1 MNKALLSSQHIHISG
16 RTRACHIFI
25 FRLNLNK
32 RSTRSLMMW
41 KSERGRTV
49 CTAICI
55 LWMVSGWTQTT
66 PLSHEQATEPTG
78 DSLGVLIMA
87 HGGSA
92 EWNKQVD
99 ASIAGLRDRL
109 PVCLAL
115 GMANPQTLQASLDS
129 LRHRGASTVAVVRLF
144 ISGDAFLHQTEF
156 LFGLRSD
163 PPEQAIMGHHLMD
176 GSHLK
181 PLKTD
186 SRILLDRQGMMG
198 SSEASRILLTRANEN
213 TSSPEDTGVM
223 LIAHG
228 MGSEED
234 NNRVLDAMQDAA
246 QALRSADYA
255 EVHIATLREDWAE
268 PRAQAERH
276 IRATVAEMTERRNH
290 VVVIPYRISGFGP
303 YGDVLDGLE
312 YVPADGLLPHHLV
325 AEWIASRATTN
336 FCSAGLASPL
346 GSCAMP

>member
-1 MNKALLSSQHIHISG
+1 
-16 RTRACHIFI
+16 
-25 FRLNLNK
+25 
-32 RSTRSLMMW
+32 MMQ
-41 KSERGRTV
+41 KSERTWTV
-49 CTAICI
+49 CAAIAI

-66 PLSHEQATEPTG
+66 PPSHEQATEPTG

-87 HGGSA
+87 HGGGA

-109 PVCLAL
+109 PVSLAF
-115 GMANPQTLQASLDS
+115 GMANPETLQASLDS
-129 LRHRGASTVAVVRLF
+129 LRDHGASTVAVVRLF

-176 GSHLK
+176 GSNLK

-186 SRILLDRQGMMG
+186 SRILLDRQGMVG
-198 SSEASRILLTRANEN
+198 SSEAARILLARANESA
-213 TSSPEDTGVM
+213 SSPEKTGVM
-223 LIAHG
+223 IIAHG
-228 MGSEED
+228 MGSEDD
-234 NNRVLDAMQDAA
+234 NNRLLDAMRDAA
-246 QALRSADYA
+246 EALRSADYG
-255 EVHIATLREDWAE
+255 EVHVAALREDWAE
-268 PRAQAERH
+268 PRAEAERH
-276 IRATVAEMTERRNH
+276 IRTMVAEMGERRDH

-325 AEWIASRATTN
+325 TEWIASRATAN
-336 FCSAGLASPL
+336 FCLAGLASPL
-346 GSCAMP
+346 GSCEIQ

>member
-1 MNKALLSSQHIHISG
+1 MIWKTERVSTICAAL
-16 RTRACHIFI
+16 A
-25 FRLNLNK
+25 
-32 RSTRSLMMW
+32 
-41 KSERGRTV
+41 
-49 CTAICI
+49 I
-55 LWMVSGWTQTT
+55 LWTVSGWTQTT
-66 PLSHEQATEPTG
+66 PRPYEQATEPAG

-87 HGGSA
+87 HGGGP

-99 ASIAGLRDRL
+99 ASIDGLRDRL
-109 PVCLAL
+109 SVSLAF
-115 GMANPQTLQASLDS
+115 GMANPETLQASLDS
-129 LRHRGASTVAVVRLF
+129 LRNHGASTVAVVRLF

-163 PPEQAIMGHHLMD
+163 PPEQAIMGHHMMD

-181 PLKTD
+181 PLKVD
-186 SRILLDRQGMMG
+186 SRILLDRQGMAG
-198 SSEASRILLTRANEN
+198 SSEAARILLARANEN
-213 TSSPEDTGVM
+213 ASSPEETGVM

-228 MGSEED
+228 MGSEDD
-234 NNRVLDAMQDAA
+234 NNRLLNSMQDAA
-246 QALRSADYA
+246 QALRSANYA

-268 PRAQAERH
+268 PRVDAEQR
-276 IRATVAEMTERRNH
+276 IRATVAEMAERRDH

-325 AEWIASRATTN
+325 TEWIASRAAAN

-346 GSCAMP
+346 GSCGMP

>member
-1 MNKALLSSQHIHISG
+1 
-16 RTRACHIFI
+16 
-25 FRLNLNK
+25 
-32 RSTRSLMMW
+32 MMR
-41 KSERGRTV
+41 KSERAWTV
-49 CTAICI
+49 CTAIAI

-66 PLSHEQATEPTG
+66 PLSHEQAAEPTG

-87 HGGSA
+87 HGGGA
-92 EWNKQVD
+92 DWNKQVD

-109 PVCLAL
+109 PVSLAF
-115 GMANPQTLQASLDS
+115 GMANPETLQASLDS
-129 LRHRGASTVAVVRLF
+129 LRNHGASTVAVVRLF
-144 ISGDAFLHQTEF
+144 ISGDSFLHQTEF

-198 SSEASRILLTRANEN
+198 SSEASRILLARANEN

-228 MGSEED
+228 MGSEDD
-234 NNRVLDAMQDAA
+234 NNRVLGAMQDAA
-246 QALRSADYA
+246 EALRSAGYG
-255 EVHIATLREDWAE
+255 EVHVAALREDWAE
-268 PRAQAERH
+268 PRAEAERH
-276 IRATVAEMTERRNH
+276 IRATVAEMAERRDH

-325 AEWIASRATTN
+325 TEWIASRATAN

>member
-1 MNKALLSSQHIHISG
+1 
-16 RTRACHIFI
+16 
-25 FRLNLNK
+25 
-32 RSTRSLMMW
+32 MMW
-41 KSERGRTV
+41 KSERARTV
-49 CTAICI
+49 CAAIAI

-66 PLSHEQATEPTG
+66 PLSHEQAAEPTG

-87 HGGSA
+87 HGGGA

-109 PVCLAL
+109 PVSLAF
-115 GMANPQTLQASLDS
+115 GMANPETLQASLDS
-129 LRHRGASTVAVVRLF
+129 LRERGASTVAVVRLF

-156 LFGLRSD
+156 LFGLRTD

-176 GSHLK
+176 GAHLK

-198 SSEASRILLTRANEN
+198 SSEASRILLARANEN
-213 TSSPEDTGVM
+213 ASSPEDAGVM

-228 MGSEED
+228 MGSEDD
-234 NNRVLDAMQDAA
+234 NNRVLAAMQDAA
-246 QALRSADYA
+246 EALRSAGYG
-255 EVHIATLREDWAE
+255 EVHVATLREDWDE
-268 PRAQAERH
+268 PRAEAERH
-276 IRATVAEMTERRNH
+276 IRATVAEMAERRDH

-325 AEWIASRATTN
+325 TEWIASRAAAN

-346 GSCAMP
+346 GACAMP